1 MIRAAIEGW
10 WNDLKRGHFLDVQ
23 TRVLTMQ
30 LQCKS
35 NNIGVMNRMTILFE
49 FTSPGG
55 VLPLTLTLIYI
66 ARRGA
71 TLTRTLI

>member
-1 MIRAAIEGW
+1 
-10 WNDLKRGHFLDVQ
+10 
-23 TRVLTMQ
+23 MQ